1 MVLTGSNGS
10 RYLFGVQLSQV
21 TQNHGKC
28 LCVVL
33 MDPEV
38 DGFQA
43 AHVQQQLGLL
53 QSHGTAQ
60 NQNFTC

>member
-1 MVLTGSNGS
+1 MFLTGSNGS
-10 RYLFGVQLSQV
+10 PYLLSVQLSQV
-21 TQNHGKC
+21 TQNHGES

-33 MDPEV
+33 MDPKV

-43 AHVQQQLGLL
+43 AHVQEQLGLL

-60 NQNFTC
+60 NQNFSR